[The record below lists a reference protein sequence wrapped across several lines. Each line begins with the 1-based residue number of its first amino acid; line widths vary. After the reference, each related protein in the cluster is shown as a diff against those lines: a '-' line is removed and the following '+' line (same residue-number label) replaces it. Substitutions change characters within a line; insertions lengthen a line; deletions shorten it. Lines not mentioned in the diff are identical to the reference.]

1 MDVFYGASTVE
12 PSLPLGHTPPMVV
25 GLLLIGVADILMAW
39 SVMRLAAANPT
50 ARLPLVGWPPH
61 KPSGWWLFYFA
72 TLLSML
78 FGLTLL
84 FGSGSHLSQLWE
96 IPVFITLLAAGLV
109 PRVIHNR
116 RVGSSV

>member
-1 MDVFYGASTVE
+1 
-12 PSLPLGHTPPMVV
+12 MVV

-84 FGSGSHLSQLWE
+84 FGSGGHLSKLWE
-96 IPVFITLLAAGLV
+96 IPVFITLFAAGLV
-109 PRVIHNR
+109 PGVIHNR